1 MTSRPIPQ
9 TAAKIPQPWVRWME
23 PRALGKEEAMEVK
36 ISRDIPLPTP
46 RSVICSPIHMMTVV
60 PAHRV
65 TIISR
70 MRCV

>member
-1 MTSRPIPQ
+1 
-9 TAAKIPQPWVRWME
+9 ME